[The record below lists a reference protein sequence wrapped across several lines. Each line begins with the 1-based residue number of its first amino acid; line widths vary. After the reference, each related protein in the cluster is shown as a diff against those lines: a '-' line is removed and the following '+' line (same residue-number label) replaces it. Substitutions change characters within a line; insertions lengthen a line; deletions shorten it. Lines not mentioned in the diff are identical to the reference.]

1 MKIFL
6 VKCFATSLFLFFL
19 CFALV
24 FYNSHIGASFGGP
37 DVIPKLTLSSQESSC
52 SCELSR
58 TSLGPSLESFIQASI
73 TNEGRE
79 LHFPGLVV
87 TSRLKDACQPLT
99 DVSKA
104 KIPANKIALVILGL
118 EDETACPMPDLAL
131 EAQRAGYSVLLYFG
145 YSANTTPI
153 YVPSKEILLIPVLE
167 VEAKI
172 YDAQCAFL
180 FANAN
185 RTDTNNAEISIQ
197 ADRQLSKE
205 LKAMKSYL
213 VRLYYWFLLGPIITL
228 AWMIRTTFCN
238 SENPLQPEAENQ
250 VETDAERDIRTMEEG
265 ENRTGETL
273 PLSAFRERPERSEN
287 PSEPEAEN
295 QVETDA
301 ERDIK
306 NIEEGENRT
315 GESLQLSE
323 CRERADE
330 KKPLLGAKSN
340 DSHDVKHCPR
350 ESGHVK
356 KFNSVCGKAAIG
368 FGYLILVLAALPVGL
383 SAGGVSFFRFDDA
396 GEYKT
401 LILFSGSSTTSS
413 MAWPHFFLDFDVPVW
428 WSPFQIFCFFLYSYF
443 ACGKKPEGT
452 WTISTNFSKL
462 IRNDWFASNIYLLA
476 LGVVEPICSFSGAAL
491 GVFIVRFALH
501 NSIHTLCNFLFLIIL
516 NKHKVVT
523 RYVFYISVCM
533 ICAYIESDVVALF
546 YFALSSQGSLQNVKL
561 TAIRTAAITLTL
573 FVSFRSSMHIIRKL
587 ITPSESLF
595 EGLSEQ

>member
-1 MKIFL
+1 ML
-6 VKCFATSLFLFFL
+6 AKCLATGLFLFFL

-37 DVIPKLTLSSQESSC
+37 DVIPKLILSSQESSC

-104 KIPANKIALVILGL
+104 KIPANKIALVILQL
-118 EDETACPMPDLAL
+118 EDETACPMQDLAL
-131 EAQRAGYSVLLYFG
+131 EAQRAGYSVLMYFG
-145 YSANTTPI
+145 YSANTIPI

-228 AWMIRTTFCN
+228 AAWMIRTKKFCCHSGRHER
-238 SENPLQPEAENQ
+238 SENSSEPKAENQ
-250 VETDAERDIRTMEEG
+250 VKTDDERDIPNM
-265 ENRTGETL
+265 
-273 PLSAFRERPERSEN
+273 
-287 PSEPEAEN
+287 
-295 QVETDA
+295 
-301 ERDIK
+301 K
-306 NIEEGENRT
+306 EGENRT
-315 GESLQLSE
+315 GESTQPSE
-323 CRERADE
+323 CPESPDE
-330 KKPLLGAKSN
+330 KQHLLRAKSN
-340 DSHDVKHCPR
+340 DSKN
-350 ESGHVK
+350 VK
-356 KFNSVCGKAAIG
+356 KFNSVCGKAGKG

-523 RYVFYISVCM
+523 R
-533 ICAYIESDVVALF
+533 
-546 YFALSSQGSLQNVKL
+546 
-561 TAIRTAAITLTL
+561 
-573 FVSFRSSMHIIRKL
+573 
-587 ITPSESLF
+587 
-595 EGLSEQ
+595 

>member
-1 MKIFL
+1 ML
-6 VKCFATSLFLFFL
+6 GKCLATSLFLFFL
-19 CFALV
+19 CLALV
-24 FYNSHIGASFGGP
+24 FYNSDIGNSFGGP
-37 DVIPKLTLSSQESSC
+37 DLIPKLILSSC
-52 SCELSR
+52 SYDLIWP
-58 TSLGPSLESFIQASI
+58 SLGPSPESFIQASI
-73 TNEGRE
+73 TDEGRE
-79 LHFPGLVV
+79 LRFSGLAI
-87 TSRLKDACQPLT
+87 TSTLKDACQPLT

-118 EDETACPMPDLAL
+118 EDETACPMQDLAL
-131 EAQRAGYSVLLYFG
+131 EAQRAGYSVILYFG

-172 YDAQCAFL
+172 YDAQCALL

-185 RTDTNNAEISIQ
+185 GTNTNNAEISIQ

-228 AWMIRTTFCN
+228 AWMIRTKKFCWQ
-238 SENPLQPEAENQ
+238 SG
-250 VETDAERDIRTMEEG
+250 RH
-265 ENRTGETL
+265 
-273 PLSAFRERPERSEN
+273 ERSEK
-287 PSEPEAEN
+287 PLEPEAEN

-301 ERDIK
+301 ETDIP
-306 NIEEGENRT
+306 NMEEGENRT

-323 CRERADE
+323 CLERPDE
-330 KKPLLGAKSN
+330 EQPLLGAKSN

-413 MAWPHFFLDFDVPVW
+413 MAWPHFFLDYDVPVW
-428 WSPFQIFCFFLYSYF
+428 WSPFQICCFFLYSFF
-443 ACGKKPEGT
+443 ACGYKLEGT

-476 LGVVEPICSFSGAAL
+476 LGVVEPICSSGAAF
-491 GVFIVRFALH
+491 GVFTVRFALQ

-546 YFALSSQGSLQNVKL
+546 YFALNSQGSLQNVKL

-573 FVSFRSSMHIIRKL
+573 IVSFRTSMHIIRKL
-587 ITPSESLF
+587 IKPRRSLF
-595 EGLSEQ
+595 DGLGEQ

>member
-1 MKIFL
+1 M
-6 VKCFATSLFLFFL
+6 
-19 CFALV
+19 
-24 FYNSHIGASFGGP
+24 
-37 DVIPKLTLSSQESSC
+37 
-52 SCELSR
+52 
-58 TSLGPSLESFIQASI
+58 
-73 TNEGRE
+73 
-79 LHFPGLVV
+79 
-87 TSRLKDACQPLT
+87 
-99 DVSKA
+99 SKA

-118 EDETACPMPDLAL
+118 EDETACPMQDLAL
-131 EAQRAGYSVLLYFG
+131 EAQRAGYSVLIYFG
-145 YSANTTPI
+145 YSANVTPI

-213 VRLYYWFLLGPIITL
+213 LRLYYWFLVGPIITL
-228 AWMIRTTFCN
+228 AWMIRTKKFCN

-273 PLSAFRERPERSEN
+273 PLLAFRERP
-287 PSEPEAEN
+287 AEE
-295 QVETDA
+295 Q
-301 ERDIK
+301 
-306 NIEEGENRT
+306 
-315 GESLQLSE
+315 
-323 CRERADE
+323 
-330 KKPLLGAKSN
+330 PLLGAESN
-340 DSHDVKHCPR
+340 DSL
-350 ESGHVK
+350 
-356 KFNSVCGKAAIG
+356 NSVCYRAAIG

-401 LILFSGSSTTSS
+401 LILFSDSSTTSS
-413 MAWPHFFLDFDVPVW
+413 MAWPHFFLVFDVPVW
-428 WSPFQIFCFFLYSYF
+428 WSPFQIFCFFMYSYL
-443 ACGKKPEGT
+443 ACGNRPEGT
-452 WTISTNFSKL
+452 CTISTNFSKL

-533 ICAYIESDVVALF
+533 ICAYTESDVVALF

-561 TAIRTAAITLTL
+561 TAIRTAAISLTL
-573 FVSFRSSMHIIRKL
+573 FVSFRTSMHIIRKL
-587 ITPSESLF
+587 IKPRQPLF